1 MGALLHDIGLCDVT
15 VNFFDVE
22 MDRMPAAEKLNY
34 RRHVISGYERVQ
46 SIKWL
51 NDTVKTIVLSH
62 HERVDG
68 SGYPFHK
75 VAERIPPEVRLVSI
89 CDHFDEMVNGIGYK
103 KRKIHEVVEYFRT
116 DEAYLFDYDMT
127 SQDMTTVA
135 WFPNGTQVVT
145 NDREVGVVISQNRG
159 LPDRPVIKIIKT
171 ADGIDCSSKNIIKD
185 LTECLTIFIVGTVE

>member
-1 MGALLHDIGLCDVT
+1 
-15 VNFFDVE
+15 
-22 MDRMPAAEKLNY
+22 
-34 RRHVISGYERVQ
+34 
-46 SIKWL
+46 
-51 NDTVKTIVLSH
+51 
-62 HERVDG
+62 
-68 SGYPFHK
+68 
-75 VAERIPPEVRLVSI
+75 
-89 CDHFDEMVNGIGYK
+89 MVNGIGYK

-127 SQDMTTVA
+127 SQVMTTVA